1 MDRIL
6 SFLRKIKG
14 RLPGFN
20 YSSYVKDY
28 LFRANVTSCIYLSI
42 VVVVLEIW
50 MLINIISGAVFK
62 DGRRSFVWIM
72 QHTSSYIILL
82 GTAVIML
89 IYSIGYLKGKIHNQK
104 LGYGIRI
111 FFMLI
116 ALTFGIYISYIS
128 YDRSGQVFAFVTME
142 AFCLCLLVWHPVNHF
157 IILTL
162 SFAIY
167 LYLQNKLAPLSLSV
181 KINSFTLWIVF
192 LMCGINT
199 HHQRRLE
206 AEKDENLEKMTAY
219 LKDKSLIDD
228 LTKLPNLECFQHNV
242 IEIMS
247 NGKTDISR
255 MRFVFM
261 DIENFK
267 NYNEKYGFRSGNN
280 FLRTIGQIIHA
291 AFGNDVVARFSDD
304 HFIAFAE
311 AEGLIEK
318 LVFIKKQI
326 LELENSISLG
336 LKSGI
341 YKATDPYIAPSVA
354 LDHARYAC
362 ASIKKHYSRDFAEYS
377 TDMDSEFK
385 RKQHIINTIDT
396 AIKNGYILVYYQPV
410 VLAKNGKLCGAE
422 ALARWNDP
430 EYGFLSPAEF
440 IPVLEEY
447 HQIHKLDMCVMES
460 VCRDIKK
467 SYDSDYP
474 RIPVSI
480 NFSRLDFE
488 LTDPVK
494 EVSACIEKY
503 GISKKDIHI
512 EITESAIS
520 ETDQVL
526 QQAMGGFREKGYSLW
541 LDDFGSGYSGLNVL
555 KDYTFDMMKIDMK
568 FLSRFSDNQ
577 KTQPILSTIVELA
590 GKIGM
595 QTLTEG
601 VETPEAYEF
610 LRSIGCQRLQGYLFG
625 KPMPR
630 EEFIQKIMAG
640 EYQVSDEL
648 LS

>member
-1 MDRIL
+1 MNRIL
-6 SFLRKIKG
+6 RFLRNIKR

-20 YSSYVKDY
+20 YSSFVKDY
-28 LFRANVTSCIYLSI
+28 LFRSNVTSSIYLS
-42 VVVVLEIW
+42 VVVIVLEIW
-50 MLINIISGAVFK
+50 MLFNIITGAVFK
-62 DGRRSFVWIM
+62 DGHRSLVWII

-82 GTAVIML
+82 ATAVIML
-89 IYSIGYLKGKIHNQK
+89 VYSIGYLKGKIHNQK
-104 LGYGIRI
+104 LGYVIRI
-111 FFMLI
+111 VFMI
-116 ALTFGIYISYIS
+116 VALTFGLYISYIS
-128 YDRSGQVFAFVTME
+128 YDKSGQVFAFITME
-142 AFCLCLLVWHPVNHF
+142 AFCLCLLVWHPVNHSL
-157 IILTL
+157 ILTL
-162 SFAIY
+162 SFVIY
-167 LYLQNKLAPLSLSV
+167 LYLQNKLTPLSLSM

-206 AEKDENLEKMTAY
+206 AEKDENLEKMTVY
-219 LKDKSLIDD
+219 LKNKSLIDE
-228 LTKLPNLECFQHNV
+228 LTKLPNLDCFQRTV
-242 IEIMS
+242 IDILTDD
-247 NGKTDISR
+247 KIDISQ

-267 NYNEKYGFRSGNN
+267 NYNEKYGFRSGNH

-291 AFGNDVVARFSDD
+291 TFGNDMVARFSDD

-311 AEGLIEK
+311 ADGLIEK

-341 YKATDPYIAPSVA
+341 YKPTDRYIAPSVA

-362 ASIKKHYSRDFAEYS
+362 SSIKKHFSRDFADYS

-396 AIKNGYILVYYQPV
+396 AISNGYILVYYQPV

-447 HQIHKLDMCVMES
+447 HQIHKLDMYVMEN
-460 VCRDIKK
+460 VCKDIKDA
-467 SYDSDYP
+467 YDGKYP
-474 RIPVSI
+474 VIPISI

-488 LTDPVK
+488 LADPVK
-494 EVSACIEKY
+494 QVSACIEKY

-526 QQAMGGFREKGYSLW
+526 QQAMEEFRGKGFSLW

-568 FLSRFSDNQ
+568 FLSKFSDNQ
-577 KTQPILSTIVELA
+577 KTRPILSTIVELA

-601 VETPEAYEF
+601 VESPEAYEF

-625 KPMPR
+625 KPMPKD
-630 EEFIQKIMAG
+630 EFLQKMVSG
-640 EYQVSDEL
+640 EYQVSDEP